1 MLNGNLMECLS
12 TMRPGRM
19 AVYQWDKPLGP
30 FLWPMNTMRRL
41 EDEKDFNYEQ
51 LETYMMQSDYY
62 WIARIYKSHSGLLDA
77 YLRFKGEDRVTRYI
91 LEFDA
96 ADVTMTWPQP
106 CDFYLAR
113 RAIRTDETM
122 TLRDYD
128 GGQVWAPMAP
138 PMVPAIPAV
147 LQEAIPEVV
156 GEAIP
161 AAVEEA
167 MPELEEAMPEPIGAF
182 QFPTMTRRSE
192 LYTGGTVFLCNG
204 LFFFFDFSTGP
215 GSILSFLIVPTIPF
229 FLSSLL
235 SYLVSNLIISIL
247 LLSRFFQPTRFELIL
262 IVSTRTFGFETLS
275 WSCRGSIFF
284 EIRILCTIPC
294 SLKKFVNSLFLFV
307 GFRNICNIS
316 IFEMLMCHKTE
327 NLLKCL
333 CKVLLHLR
341 NETRIASLWTWL
353 STNRE

>member
-1 MLNGNLMECLS
+1 MPGYHVVAGARTMMNGNLMELLS

-128 GGQVWAPMAP
+128 GGQAWAPMAP
-138 PMVPAIPAV
+138 PMVPAIPA
-147 LQEAIPEVV
+147 IP
-156 GEAIP
+156 AIP

-167 MPELEEAMPEPIGAF
+167 IEEGETDEAAIEEGGTAIEEDDGARRQPID
-182 QFPTMTRRSE
+182 E
-192 LYTGGTVFLCNG
+192 GGTVFLCNG
-204 LFFFFDFSTGP
+204 MFLFCFPFFSPARVLFFISYCFDYSRFFDF
-215 GSILSFLIVPTIPF
+215 F
-229 FLSSLL
+229 
-235 SYLVSNLIISIL
+235 
-247 LLSRFFQPTRFELIL
+247 RFP
-262 IVSTRTFGFETLS
+262 
-275 WSCRGSIFF
+275 IFF
-284 EIRILCTIPC
+284 RI
-294 SLKKFVNSLFLFV
+294 
-307 GFRNICNIS
+307 
-316 IFEMLMCHKTE
+316 
-327 NLLKCL
+327 
-333 CKVLLHLR
+333 
-341 NETRIASLWTWL
+341 
-353 STNRE
+353 

>member
-1 MLNGNLMECLS
+1 MPGYHVVAGARTMMNGNLMELLS

-147 LQEAIPEVV
+147 LQEAIPEAVEDAIPATVEEASPEVV
-156 GEAIP
+156 EEAIP
-161 AAVEEA
+161 ATV
-167 MPELEEAMPEPIGAF
+167 EEAMPEPIGAF

-229 FLSSLL
+229 F
-235 SYLVSNLIISIL
+235 
-247 LLSRFFQPTRFELIL
+247 
-262 IVSTRTFGFETLS
+262 
-275 WSCRGSIFF
+275 
-284 EIRILCTIPC
+284 
-294 SLKKFVNSLFLFV
+294 
-307 GFRNICNIS
+307 
-316 IFEMLMCHKTE
+316 
-327 NLLKCL
+327 
-333 CKVLLHLR
+333 
-341 NETRIASLWTWL
+341 
-353 STNRE
+353 

>member
-1 MLNGNLMECLS
+1 MPGYHVVAGARTMMNGNLMELLS

-30 FLWPMNTMRRL
+30 FLWPMNSMRRL

-128 GGQVWAPMAP
+128 GGQAWAPMAP

-147 LQEAIPEVV
+147 LQEAIPEAVEDAIPATVEEASPEAV

-204 LFFFFDFSTGP
+204 LFFFLIFPPARVPFYHF
-215 GSILSFLIVPTIPF
+215 LSFRLSPF
-229 FLSSLL
+229 F
-235 SYLVSNLIISIL
+235 
-247 LLSRFFQPTRFELIL
+247 
-262 IVSTRTFGFETLS
+262 
-275 WSCRGSIFF
+275 
-284 EIRILCTIPC
+284 
-294 SLKKFVNSLFLFV
+294 
-307 GFRNICNIS
+307 
-316 IFEMLMCHKTE
+316 
-327 NLLKCL
+327 
-333 CKVLLHLR
+333 
-341 NETRIASLWTWL
+341 
-353 STNRE
+353 